1 MSSNNVKIKVK
12 FGVNE
17 VENGTVSVR
26 RRFKG
31 NIGSVSIE
39 TLISDLKGE
48 IKNRSMTHKQ
58 EADAEA

>member
-1 MSSNNVKIKVK
+1 
-12 FGVNE
+12 
-17 VENGTVSVR
+17 ENGTVSVR

-31 NIGSVSIE
+31 NIGSVSIK
-39 TLISDLKGE
+39 TLISDLKSE